1 MQDNA
6 GPANAGA
13 MQEGQGDAA
22 KGVRP
27 RREGAGVWKQRRPL
41 EPARWR
47 ARPRRGAGAAGRTAA
62 RAGGGGGPPRQ
73 VVEQK
78 GVVVETGP
86 GGRR

>member
-13 MQEGQGDAA
+13 MQEGQGGAA

-27 RREGAGVWKQRRPL
+27 RREGAGVRKQRRPL

-47 ARPRRGAGAAGRTAA
+47 AGRSAGQG
-62 RAGGGGGPPRQ
+62 Q
-73 VVEQK
+73 
-78 GVVVETGP
+78 P
-86 GGRR
+86 GGRPSAQGAGEDPPD